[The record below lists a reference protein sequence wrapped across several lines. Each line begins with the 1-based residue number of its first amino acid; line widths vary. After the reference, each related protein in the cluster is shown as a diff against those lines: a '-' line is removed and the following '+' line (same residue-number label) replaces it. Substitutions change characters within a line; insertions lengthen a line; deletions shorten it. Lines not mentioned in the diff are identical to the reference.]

1 MVDLAQPEF
10 AFPAWMMFAQGKKKK
25 EKQVYALFPTEVDL
39 IQGSVSP
46 EAPVPPQSTRWSYYY
61 THTKKFSK
69 KVRPVTNLI
78 FFFLIFFLASELI
91 N

>member
-46 EAPVPPQSTRWSYYY
+46 EAPVPPQSTRWSNYY
-61 THTKKFSK
+61 THTQKKVFK

-78 FFFLIFFLASELI
+78 FFF
-91 N
+91 

>member
-61 THTKKFSK
+61 THTKKVFK
-69 KVRPVTNLI
+69 KSEACHKPD
-78 FFFLIFFLASELI
+78 FFFFNIFSCF
-91 N
+91 